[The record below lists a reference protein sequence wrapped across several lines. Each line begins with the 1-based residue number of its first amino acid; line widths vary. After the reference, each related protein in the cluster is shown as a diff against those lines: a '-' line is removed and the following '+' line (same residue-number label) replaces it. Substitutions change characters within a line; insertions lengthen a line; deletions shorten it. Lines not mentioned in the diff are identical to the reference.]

1 MDLISYVLGLVK
13 GDLLILI
20 PVTWAIG
27 LWLKKCLVS
36 GSPKLLAKL
45 IKDTARLKV
54 ILSLLIIIIAILIG
68 FIFSDFTGLKRV
80 ADAVVIYGLHGVVCV
95 FLSTRLYDKVREQ

>member
-13 GDLLILI
+13 GDLLILV

-27 LWLKKCLVS
+27 LWFKKCLVS

-45 IKDTARLKV
+45 IKDTGRLKV

-95 FLSTRLYDKVREQ
+95 FLATRLYDKVREQ